1 MNIFNF
7 IKTRVAILDVIQEY
21 GTLKKAGGY
30 WKGRCPFHHE
40 KTASFTVSPHKEIF
54 YCFGCH
60 AGGDVIAFIAK
71 IEHCSPIEAAQ
82 HLADRYGIDIPE
94 SIAMETSAANTDE
107 RNSYFELCKYVAL
120 WCHENLCKNPSLIQY
135 LKERGFTES
144 NVDYFTLGY
153 FPGGAQEIRRFIDAM
168 KKHAILPNDL
178 LEAHIIAQGKSTVY
192 SPFEDRLIF
201 PIKDQLGR
209 FCGFGGRIFR
219 SNDQRPKYYNS
230 RETEH
235 FLKGSLLFGLDLAKK
250 SIQERDS
257 VFLVEGYTDCMAMVQ
272 HGFPNTVATLGT
284 ACTLNHL
291 KTLSR
296 YAQYLYVL
304 YDGDGAGQQA
314 IMRLT
319 ELCWHV
325 SMELKVIC
333 LPPQEDPA
341 SFLAKNNDLNPF
353 IHQAQDIFHFYIAT
367 LGTDFTT
374 KSLNQK
380 VQLVRNVL
388 EIIRPITDPL
398 KQDILLQKASNI
410 FGVPAESLKDE
421 MFRIAKNPIV
431 SPVTQQNL
439 KDEPN
444 KETEEAISILEKRL
458 FCGIINN
465 IQLCNNTNVKY
476 AIEYMGGPARIILNK
491 LSAAYS
497 EQPTLDFVTFFNTLH
512 DDEKPYVSKLLLE
525 QDDAVDEVSFEQ
537 LLLQLQKQKW
547 KTIVKDMKA
556 KLIHAKNSGNDT
568 LVKQLMHDFIILQQ
582 QLMPQP
588 SNK

>member
-71 IEHCSPIEAAQ
+71 VEHCSPIEAAQ

-94 SIAMETSAANTDE
+94 SLSMETTSVSTDE
-107 RNSYFELCKYVAL
+107 RNSYFELCKFVAR
-120 WCHENLCKNPSLIQY
+120 WCHENLCKNSSLIQY
-135 LKERGFTES
+135 LKDRGFVES
-144 NVDYFTLGY
+144 NIDYFTLGY
-153 FPGGAQEIRRFIDAM
+153 FPGGAQEIRRFVDAM

-178 LEAHIIAQGKSTVY
+178 LESHIISQGKSVLY

-219 SNDQRPKYYNS
+219 LQDQRPKYYNS

-284 ACTLNHL
+284 SCTLNHL
-291 KTLSR
+291 KILAR

-304 YDGDGAGQQA
+304 YDGDVAGQQA

-319 ELCWHV
+319 ELCWNV
-325 SMELKVIC
+325 SMELKVVC
-333 LPPQEDPA
+333 LPSHEDPA
-341 SFLAKNNDLNPF
+341 SFLAKNHDLLPL
-353 IHQAQDIFHFYIAT
+353 IQQAQDIFHFYIAT
-367 LGTDFTT
+367 LGSEFTT
-374 KSLNQK
+374 KSLSQK
-380 VQLVRNVL
+380 VHLVRNVL
-388 EIIRPITDPL
+388 EIIRSINDPL
-398 KQDILLQKASNI
+398 KQDMLLQKASNI
-410 FGVPAESLKDE
+410 FGVPFDALKDE
-421 MFRIAKNPIV
+421 LLRIIKNPSAPELHSNAKSDSGKGV
-431 SPVTQQNL
+431 E
-439 KDEPN
+439 EP
-444 KETEEAISILEKRL
+444 ISILERRL
-458 FCGIINN
+458 FCGIMNN
-465 IQLCNNTNVKY
+465 IRLCNNTNVRY
-476 AIEYMGGPARIILNK
+476 AIEYMTGMAHVILNK
-491 LSAAYS
+491 LSLAYN
-497 EQPTLDFVTFFNTLH
+497 EQPDLDFVTFFNSLH

-525 QDDAVDEVSFEQ
+525 QDDTVDEVSFEQ

-547 KTIVKDMKA
+547 KTIVKDMKI

-568 LVKQLMHDFIILQQ
+568 LVKQLMHDFIMLQQ
-582 QLMPQP
+582 QLIPHH

>member
-60 AGGDVIAFIAK
+60 EGGDVIAFIAK
-71 IEHCSPIEAAQ
+71 VEHCSPIEAAQ

-94 SIAMETSAANTDE
+94 TLTMETNAVTAQE
-107 RNSYFELCKYVAL
+107 RNSYFELCKFVAL
-120 WCHENLCKNPSLIQY
+120 WCYDNLRKNPSLIQY
-135 LKERGFTES
+135 LKERGFVES
-144 NVDYFTLGY
+144 NIDYFTLGY
-153 FPGGAQEIRRFIDAM
+153 FPGGVQEIRRFVDAM
-168 KKHAILPNDL
+168 KKHAILTNDL
-178 LEAHIIAQGKSTVY
+178 LEAHILAQGKAVLY

-219 SNDQRPKYYNS
+219 PHDQRPKYYNS

-250 SIQERDS
+250 SIQEKDS

-284 ACTLNHL
+284 SCTLNHL

-304 YDGDGAGQQA
+304 YDGDSAGQQA

-333 LPPQEDPA
+333 LPSQEDPA

-353 IHQAQDIFHFYIAT
+353 IQQAQDIFHFYIAN
-367 LGTDFTT
+367 LGSDFTT

-380 VQLVRNVL
+380 VHLMRNVL
-388 EIIRPITDPL
+388 EIIRPINDPL
-398 KQDILLQKASNI
+398 KQDILLQKASNV
-410 FGVPAESLKDE
+410 FGVPTEALKDE
-421 MFRIAKNPIV
+421 LMRIAKNPSV
-431 SPVTQQNL
+431 PVTQQITT
-439 KDEPN
+439 KDEPD
-444 KETEEAISILEKRL
+444 KETDEPISLLEKRL
-458 FCGIINN
+458 FCGIMNN
-465 IQLCNNTNVKY
+465 IRLCNNTNVQY
-476 AIEYMGGPARIILNK
+476 AIEYMGGMARTILTK
-491 LSAAYS
+491 LSDAYRD
-497 EQPTLDFVTFFNTLH
+497 EPTLDFVTFFNTLH
-512 DDEKPYVSKLLLE
+512 VDEKPYVSKLLLE
-525 QDDAVDEVSFEQ
+525 QDDTIDEVSFEQ

-547 KTIVKDMKA
+547 KTIVKDMKI

-568 LVKQLMHDFIILQQ
+568 LVKQLMHDFMMLQQ
-582 QLMPQP
+582 QLIPP
-588 SNK
+588 HSNK

>member
-71 IEHCSPIEAAQ
+71 VEHCSPIEAAQ
-82 HLADRYGIDIPE
+82 HLVDRYGIDLPE
-94 SIAMETSAANTDE
+94 TLSMEKSAATADE
-107 RNSYFELCKYVAL
+107 RNSYFELCKFVAL
-120 WCHENLCKNPSLIQY
+120 WCHDNLRKNPSLIQY
-135 LKERGFTES
+135 LKERSFDES
-144 NVDYFTLGY
+144 HIDYFTLGY
-153 FPGGAQEIRRFIDAM
+153 FPGGSQEIRRFVDAM
-168 KKHAILPNDL
+168 KKHAILSNDL
-178 LEAHIIAQGKSTVY
+178 LEAHILSQGKSVLY

-219 SNDQRPKYYNS
+219 AQDQRPKYYNS
-230 RETEH
+230 RETDH

-272 HGFPNTVATLGT
+272 HGFSNTVATLGT
-284 ACTLNHL
+284 SCTLNHL
-291 KTLSR
+291 KTLAR
-296 YAQYLYVL
+296 YAQHLYVL
-304 YDGDGAGQQA
+304 YDGDVAGQQA

-319 ELCWHV
+319 EMCWNV

-341 SFLAKNNDLNPF
+341 SFLAKKNDLRPL
-353 IHQAQDIFHFYIAT
+353 IQQAQDIFHFYIAT
-367 LGTDFTT
+367 LGTDFVT

-380 VQLVRNVL
+380 VHLLRSVL
-388 EIIRPITDPL
+388 EIVRSINDPL
-398 KQDILLQKASNI
+398 KQDILLQKASNV
-410 FGVPAESLKDE
+410 FGVPTEALKE
-421 MFRIAKNPIV
+421 ELSRITKNP
-431 SPVTQQNL
+431 SAAEQHDGTENRL
-439 KDEPN
+439 DN
-444 KETEEAISILEKRL
+444 KTEEPVSVLEKRL
-458 FCGIINN
+458 FCGIMNN
-465 IQLCNNTNVKY
+465 IRLCNNTNVQY
-476 AIEYMGGPARIILNK
+476 AIEYMNGTARVVLNK
-491 LSAAYS
+491 LSQAYS

-525 QDDAVDEVSFEQ
+525 HDDTVDEVSFEQ
-537 LLLQLQKQKW
+537 LLLQLQKHKW

-582 QLMPQP
+582 QLIPHH